1 MKTPLCLALPIALFL
16 CGPAFAQVLDG
27 SLTIPTDF
35 ELRNRGWSQLY
46 NTEEMLEFLLAVF
59 EAIAMTAV
67 LAFHP
72 KNIAHRHDINDFNLP
87 RSMFLYALIGLVVGF
102 LVIHHGV
109 LIGFVVFGIGSL
121 FRFRMETLSASDTAQ
136 LIFVALIG
144 LSVGLDL
151 PVMAMLLTIVAVIVV
166 AVFARKSHMAL
177 EVKFEPAADFGM
189 SMEKMKASLEKAGFS
204 FVDVNKSKFKPV
216 AEIVLSSTD
225 SNGRASLVSEMTRQQ
240 KESGSGI
247 EDWHIS

>member
-1 MKTPLCLALPIALFL
+1 MKTLLCFALPIALFL

-46 NTEEMLEFLLAVF
+46 NTREMLEFLLAVV
-59 EAIAMTAV
+59 EATAMTAL

-72 KNIAHRHDINDFNLP
+72 KNIAVRSDANDFNLP

-109 LIGFVVFGIGSL
+109 LIGFVVFGVGSL

-151 PVMAMLLTIVAVIVV
+151 PVMAMLLTIVAAIVV
-166 AVFARKSHMAL
+166 AVFARKSHLAL
-177 EVKFEPAADFGM
+177 EVKFESTADFAM
-189 SMEKMKASLEKAGFS
+189 SMDKMKASLEKAGFS

-216 AEIVLSSTD
+216 AGIVLSSSD
-225 SNGRASLVSEMTRQQ
+225 PKGRTTLVSEMTRQQ
-240 KESGSGI
+240 KEPGSGI
-247 EDWHIS
+247 EDWHMG